1 MQVKALNL
9 PASEDFDFASFLAD
23 PKDVRDWSIAGLP
36 ADSFSVENG
45 VMVTRSTR
53 WPLMIDPQVCFFVHW
68 LLHDR
73 LWSCIRAGL
82 SCRHEMLPVPAV
94 FVHSECDTTAQVSL
108 PKASLS
114 LIRA

>member
-9 PASEDFDFASFLAD
+9 PASEEFDFASFLAD

-53 WPLMIDPQVCFFVHW
+53 WPLMVDPQGQANKWVKNMEAQSGLRVLNLAMPD
-68 LLHDR
+68 LLR
-73 LWSCIRAGL
+73 QMENAIQFGNPVLL
-82 SCRHEMLPVPAV
+82 QVTCRGSSVPA
-94 FVHSECDTTAQVSL
+94 
-108 PKASLS
+108 
-114 LIRA
+114 